1 MARPP
6 LDIDVANLL
15 LTLVAG
21 MTCHLPVAC
30 PIALVAGAIGVAG
43 VLFVPQPRR
52 STADVIVAAV
62 TSTTLLATGVRAL
75 VTIGT
80 IVREARMTGHAV
92 TGSAVRSTPGAQI
105 GTGGTAAGGK
115 SAPASCTAGLHKW
128 PCHRVGRA
136 SPL

>member
-15 LTLVAG
+15 LALVAG

-30 PIALVAGAIGVAG
+30 PIALVVGAVVAAGA
-43 VLFVPQPRR
+43 LFVPQPRR

-62 TSTTLLATGVRAL
+62 TSITFLATGVRAL

-115 SAPASCTAGLHKW
+115 SAARPCTVGLHKG
-128 PCHRVGRA
+128 PYHRVGRA